1 LCEKGD
7 KKMKSKKTKILMLAL
22 VTFVLVAGFN
32 TAFVNAL
39 SVTAYSKSEPSSLG
53 EARVSASD
61 TPQLICPRIRIEKPL
76 NGESFLEPG
85 PLRREFVDIYVVDAN
100 GDPLDEATV
109 LVHIFGEYDDSIW
122 GGVTNDGLARW
133 PKPKVDEDTR
143 YRIKAQ
149 KIIGGENYET
159 YRYVKIL
166 NRALVVTANPDR
178 VLEGNEFFVKVTDH
192 SGSAIRWAKVNFNGA
207 TKRTNSD
214 GEVSFN
220 APYIDDDSKKYTI
233 TASKRF
239 SGYDS
244 GSSEITVINT
254 GTPLPH
260 RIYGEARD
268 YLFNP
273 VEGAKITVKLAD
285 GSTPS
290 TYTDENGEYSIVV
303 TPAEGGEKVTIT
315 ASCDGCDPLKVKV
328 EINSEESESTLV
340 NFWPLGGEG
349 SGGQSAP
356 QGYQAQVQIQLQEFL
371 NYQYQNRQI

>member
-1 LCEKGD
+1 
-7 KKMKSKKTKILMLAL
+7 MLAL

-39 SVTAYSKSEPSSLG
+39 DVSVYSKSESSSLD
-53 EARVSASD
+53 EARVSVSD

-76 NGESFLEPG
+76 SGETFIEPS
-85 PLRREFVDIYVVDAN
+85 PLRREFVDVYVVDTN

-109 LVHIFGEYDDSIW
+109 LVHIVGEYDDSVW
-122 GGVTNDGLARW
+122 GGVTNDGLVRW
-133 PKPKVDEDTR
+133 PKPKVDENTR

-149 KIIGGENYET
+149 KIIGGENYVT
-159 YRYVKIL
+159 YTYVTIL
-166 NRALVVTANPDR
+166 NRALLVTANPDR
-178 VLEGNEFFVKVTDH
+178 VLEGNEFFVKVTDQ
-192 SGSAIRWAKVNFNGA
+192 SGDAVRWAKVKFNGA

-214 GEVSFN
+214 GEAAFS

-233 TASKRF
+233 TASKPF
-239 SGYDS
+239 FGYDS

-260 RIYGEARD
+260 TISGQVMD
-268 YLFNP
+268 YEFNP
-273 VEGAKITVKLAD
+273 VYKAKITVKLAD

-303 TPAEGGEKVTIT
+303 TPAEGGETVTIT

-328 EINSEESESTLV
+328 WINSEESESTTV
-340 NFWPLGGEG
+340 NFWPLGGGDG
-349 SGGQSAP
+349 SGSQSAP
-356 QGYQAQVQIQLQEFL
+356 LGY
-371 NYQYQNRQI
+371 